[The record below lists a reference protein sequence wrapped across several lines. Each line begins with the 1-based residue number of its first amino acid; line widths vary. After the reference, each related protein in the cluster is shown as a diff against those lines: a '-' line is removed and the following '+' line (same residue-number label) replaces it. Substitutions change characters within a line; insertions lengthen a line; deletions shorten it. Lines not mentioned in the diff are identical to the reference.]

1 MENIYTNHQLL
12 HTYTQYEVEYIY
24 FSKDVMI
31 SNIISITS
39 NCNTKIKIQNKAI
52 FDVALYV
59 LQFNL

>member
-12 HTYTQYEVEYIY
+12 HTYISEDII
-24 FSKDVMI
+24 I

-39 NCNTKIKIQNKAI
+39 NCNTKIKMQNKAI

-59 LQFNL
+59 LQFNF

>member
-12 HTYTQYEVEYIY
+12 HISEDII
-24 FSKDVMI
+24 I
-31 SNIISITS
+31 SNIISMTS
-39 NCNTKIKIQNKAI
+39 NCNTKIKMQNKAI